1 MGVGSALSLS
11 MLVLACYVCDA
22 TAANA
27 KLISPK
33 SQGSTHGLCLI
44 ARPDDRNDAP
54 DFEKIVKL
62 IRGMRADALLR
73 HAGPRL
79 EVVLGER
86 ESTCTNRAAY
96 AMMRNFFEKH
106 PIRNF
111 KVLHQG
117 GGQSAYLMG
126 LYKDQAGE
134 TFKVRIF
141 FGVHEGKWEITR
153 LVFR

>member
-1 MGVGSALSLS
+1 
-11 MLVLACYVCDA
+11 MLVLASYVCDA
-22 TAANA
+22 TAANM

-44 ARPDDRNDAP
+44 ASPDNRNDTP
-54 DFEKIVKL
+54 DFEQIVKL
-62 IRGMRADALLR
+62 IRGMRADGLVR

-126 LYKDQAGE
+126 LYKDRAGE

-141 FGVHEGKWEITR
+141 FGVHVGKWEITR

>member
-1 MGVGSALSLS
+1 
-11 MLVLACYVCDA
+11 MLVLASYVCDA

-33 SQGSTHGLCLI
+33 SEVTISALNPI
-44 ARPDDRNDAP
+44 ARPDDRSDTP

-126 LYKDQAGE
+126 LYKDQVGE

>member
-1 MGVGSALSLS
+1 MGVGSALSLA
-11 MLVLACYVCDA
+11 VWFLASNACVA
-22 TAANA
+22 TAANSM
-27 KLISPK
+27 LISPN
-33 SQGSTHGLCLI
+33 SEVTIGALNPI
-44 ARPDDRNDAP
+44 ARPDDRNDSP
-54 DFEKIVKL
+54 DFEKIVRL

-86 ESTCTNRAAY
+86 ESSCTNRAAY

-106 PIRNF
+106 PVRNF

-117 GGQSAYLMG
+117 GGQAAYLMG

-141 FGVHEGKWEITR
+141 FGVHAGKWEITR

>member
-1 MGVGSALSLS
+1 MSVGSAFSLAV
-11 MLVLACYVCDA
+11 LTLACYACDA
-22 TAANA
+22 TAANSR
-27 KLISPK
+27 LISPK
-33 SQGSTHGLCLI
+33 PRASTHALSLI
-44 ARPDDRNDAP
+44 ARPDYRNDTP
-54 DFEKIVKL
+54 DFDKIVKL

-117 GGQSAYLMG
+117 GGQAAYLMG
-126 LYKDQAGE
+126 LYKDQAGD

-141 FGVHEGKWEITR
+141 FGVHAGKWEITR

>member
-1 MGVGSALSLS
+1 
-11 MLVLACYVCDA
+11 MLVLASYACDA
-22 TAANA
+22 TVANT
-27 KLISPK
+27 KLISSK
-33 SQGSTHGLCLI
+33 SQGSTHGLSLI
-44 ARPDDRNDAP
+44 VRPDDRNDTP
-54 DFEKIVKL
+54 DFDKIVKL

-117 GGQSAYLMG
+117 GGQAAYLMG
-126 LYKDQAGE
+126 LYKDQVGE

>member
-1 MGVGSALSLS
+1 MGVGSVLSIY
-11 MLVLACYVCDA
+11 MLVLAYYACDA
-22 TAANA
+22 TATNT

-33 SQGSTHGLCLI
+33 SQGSTHALSLI
-44 ARPDDRNDAP
+44 ARSDYRNDAP
-54 DFEKIVKL
+54 DFEQIVKL
-62 IRGMRADALLR
+62 IRGMRADGLLR
-73 HAGPRL
+73 HAGPLL
-79 EVVLGER
+79 EIVLGER

-96 AMMRNFFEKH
+96 AMIRNFFEKH

-126 LYKDQAGE
+126 LYMDQSGDS
-134 TFKVRIF
+134 FKVRIF